1 MKDYHVATFQTSN
14 CFNFGEVLGALK
26 AIINGKSLKKSY
38 FLTIARFFFR
48 ARALV
53 FLAEQD
59 KKNFFSCRNFGYKEF
74 YFLKGKKLAMV
85 KKMVF

>member
-1 MKDYHVATFQTSN
+1 MH
-14 CFNFGEVLGALK
+14 
-26 AIINGKSLKKSY
+26 

-59 KKNFFSCRNFGYKEF
+59 KKPFFSYRKFRLKES

-85 KKMVF
+85 KKWHFRVNIRHFSSFGRTKNLVLL

>member
-1 MKDYHVATFQTSN
+1 MFLESATCRNIVVVQIYCTPICVAF
-14 CFNFGEVLGALK
+14 
-26 AIINGKSLKKSY
+26 KKLQEY
-38 FLTIARFFFR
+38 RNFLTIARFFFR

-59 KKNFFSCRNFGYKEF
+59 KKNFFSYRNFGYKEF